1 MLLALSLMLVGAAP
15 IVAAYVLPMISDHVP
30 LRLKIA
36 LLFGGLALILG
47 GAMLGLEA

>member
-1 MLLALSLMLVGAAP
+1 MLALSLMLVGAAP
-15 IVAAYVLPMISDHVP
+15 IVAAYVLPMISDHA

-36 LLFGGLALILG
+36 LLFGGLALIVG